1 MKKKLIPSLV
11 ALILL
16 DPEFVLADTD
26 NPIQLNSVVV
36 IGKSDAQKEAG
47 LAGSVDVITRD
58 ELEYEHVTDTLEL
71 YTKTPGVVLSRY
83 NQGIIN
89 TDISIRGFAGDG
101 TTPHAKLLVDG
112 IPSNLHNGYNEM
124 DYLFPTNIQSIQV
137 FKGTSDPTTGLF
149 ATAGNYKVET
159 RKDDAKHLQA
169 TIGSFDTKEVQ
180 GYFGEKTNDLT
191 QNYALG
197 YRRGDGY
204 RDHTETEKIA
214 LSGRWQ
220 YDFEKSSLA
229 LSTKYGK
236 YNAFEAPGYL
246 SKQQARDNPRS
257 SADYANEDG
266 GEKEFKH
273 ISLHYDYFMNNDV
286 DFSVKAYSQGFERER
301 NVRFSATQTLVEK
314 RFDDQNMQGFIAKM
328 NWRFDQNWTLQTGYD
343 IEKQQVTEQRY
354 RGTVTRRDFKFDFDT
369 QGIFAQIENTPTS
382 WLRWNAALRAD
393 RLDGDA
399 DRAFIVNGAST
410 NRRMFDFGTIVQPKL
425 NIFANVTDT
434 QTVFANYGR
443 SFQHPF
449 GGDMFTTGNTNARDV
464 AINDGWEIGLKS
476 NWGKL
481 NTRVSYWQQDAKD
494 EFVVIDGTGQ
504 NVGETE
510 RKGIDASFDI
520 AFNDQWSMWGNVSK
534 VYSEITKTSTGSQA
548 FEGND
553 LRGIPDHT
561 ASIGVQ
567 YTHSD
572 KLVARIHVDRQGAY
586 YLNEANIGGKYGAYT
601 LTNANIDYKTDWGK
615 VSLQAN
621 NIFDKFYEYVF
632 DQSTNVSVVDSIHS
646 PGAGR
651 NFTLS
656 ATVDF

>member
-1 MKKKLIPSLV
+1 MKQNIISVTLSLLF
-11 ALILL
+11 A
-16 DPEFVLADTD
+16 PLAYAETKDS
-26 NPIQLNSVVV
+26 PIQLDSVVV
-36 IGKSDAQKEAG
+36 IGKQDVQNDTSI
-47 LAGSVDVITRD
+47 AGSVDVITRD

-71 YTKTPGVVLSRY
+71 YTKTPGVVLSRF

-101 TTPHAKLLVDG
+101 ATPHAKLLVDG

-137 FKGTSDPTTGLF
+137 YKGTSDPTTGLF

-159 RKDDAKHLQA
+159 RKDTGKQLQA
-169 TIGSFDTKEVQ
+169 SFGSFDTKELQ
-180 GYFGEKTNDLT
+180 GYFGDKQGDLT

-197 YRRGDGY
+197 YRAGKGY
-204 RDHTETEKIA
+204 RDHTDIEKIA
-214 LSGRWQ
+214 LSARWQ

-246 SKQQARDNPRS
+246 SKEEARRHPRR
-257 SADYANEDG
+257 SADYANQDSG
-266 GEKEFKH
+266 KKEFKH
-273 ISLHYDYFMNNDV
+273 ISLHYDYFFNENV
-286 DFSVKAYSQGFERER
+286 DLSLKTYSQGFERER
-301 NVRFSATQTLVEK
+301 NVRFSATQLSVEN
-314 RFDDQNMQGFIAKM
+314 RFDDQYMQGIIAKF
-328 NWRFDQNWTLQTGYD
+328 NWRINQNWTLQTGYD
-343 IEKQQVTEQRY
+343 IENQKILEQRF
-354 RGTVTRRDFKFDFDT
+354 RGAQTRRDFEFDFET
-369 QGIFAQIENTPTS
+369 QGAFLQIENTPTH

-399 DRAFIVNGAST
+399 SRAFIVNGVGT

-425 NIFANVTDT
+425 NVFANITDT
-434 QTVFANYGR
+434 QTVFTNYGR

-464 AINDGWEIGLKS
+464 AINDGWELGLKS

-481 NTRVSYWQQDAKD
+481 NTRVSYWQQDAQD

-510 RKGIDASFDI
+510 RKGLDAGFDI
-520 AFNDQWSMWGNVSK
+520 AFNEQWSIWGNVSK
-534 VYSEITKTSTGSQA
+534 VFTEITKASSANQNFT
-548 FEGND
+548 GND

-561 ASIGVQ
+561 ASIGLQ
-567 YTHSD
+567 YSHHD

-601 LTNANIDYKTDWGK
+601 LTNANVDYKTNWGK

-632 DQSTNVSVVDSIHS
+632 DQSADSALVDSIHS

-656 ATVDF
+656 ATMDF